1 MSETTK
7 KQVGIKNIQA
17 MLKQGMTRKQIA
29 AHYDL
34 PLSYMQTNIFNHPD
48 LKGLKTAKS
57 YNVELVEEEIIA
69 ENEATANVVEGVEQ
83 SAPAMAYASTQEE
96 EEEEEEE

>member
-17 MLKQGMTRKQIA
+17 MLKQGMTRKEIA
-29 AHYDL
+29 AHYNL
-34 PLSYMQTNIFNHPD
+34 PLSYMQANIFNHED

-57 YNVELVEEEIIA
+57 YNVELVEEEGITESA
-69 ENEATANVVEGVEQ
+69 ATETVVEEVNQ
-83 SAPAMAYASTQEE
+83 PAPAMSHAFTPEE
-96 EEEEEEE
+96 EEEEEE

>member
-34 PLSYMQTNIFNHPD
+34 PLSYMQANIFNHED
-48 LKGLKTAKS
+48 LKGLKTAKT
-57 YNVELVEEEIIA
+57 YNVEVVEEEGIV
-69 ENEATANVVEGVEQ
+69 ENTTTNAVVEEEQ
-83 SAPAMAYASTQEE
+83 TAPAPAMAYASNQAEE
-96 EEEEEEE
+96 EEEE